1 MRTAPL
7 HQGKEY
13 VGPLVARR
21 GSKTSSGKG
30 EMNDTEVVKYLEAFL
45 SGRLPDW
52 SEQSQQ
58 ATLATLVTCMDGR
71 LTPLMRPFRHVIR
84 TAGAM
89 IEPVEGSVG
98 LGIDSTAVTFLATHG
113 DCLAYRAAIEY
124 LATSFAGKIADP
136 DVVRTMNQPDTKTL
150 LRYIN
155 TQRPLNE
162 LPDPSDQQAL
172 AELAISY
179 AIQWTSRNRNEKP
192 RIGLF
197 IDLEAT
203 LSTRVQAWV
212 VSYEQLSGPDLA
224 DFLSMHGMTTPL
236 VVTHVLTAPR
246 TIRALR

>member
-1 MRTAPL
+1 M
-7 HQGKEY
+7 
-13 VGPLVARR
+13 
-21 GSKTSSGKG
+21 S
-30 EMNDTEVVKYLEAFL
+30 DTEVVKYLEAFL
-45 SGRLPDW
+45 DGRLPDW

-58 ATLATLVTCMDGR
+58 ATTATLVTCMDGR
-71 LTPLMRPFRHVIR
+71 LNPLMRPFRHVIR

-98 LGIDSTAVTFLATHG
+98 LGIDATAVTFLATHG

-124 LATSFAGKIADP
+124 LATSFAGKSAEP
-136 DVVRTMNQPDTKTL
+136 DVVRTMNQPDIKML

-172 AELAISY
+172 AELAIRY
-179 AIQWTSRNRNEKP
+179 VIQWTSRNRNEKP

-197 IDLEAT
+197 IDLKAM
-203 LSTRVQAWV
+203 LSTRVQPWV
-212 VSYEQLSGPDLA
+212 VSYEQLSGQDLA
-224 DFLSMHGMTTPL
+224 DFLSMHGLTRQL

-246 TIRALR
+246 PVRALR

>member
-1 MRTAPL
+1 M
-7 HQGKEY
+7 
-13 VGPLVARR
+13 
-21 GSKTSSGKG
+21 S
-30 EMNDTEVVKYLEAFL
+30 DTEVVKYLEAFL
-45 SGRLPDW
+45 DGRLRDW

-58 ATLATLVTCMDGR
+58 ATTATLVTCMDGR
-71 LTPLMRPFRHVIR
+71 LNPLMRPFRHVIR

-98 LGIDSTAVTFLATHG
+98 LGIDATAVTFLATHG

-124 LATSFAGKIADP
+124 LATSFAGKSADP
-136 DVVRTMNQPDTKTL
+136 DVVKTMNQPDTKML

-172 AELAISY
+172 AELAIRY
-179 AIQWTSRNRNEKP
+179 VIQWTSRNRNEKP

-197 IDLEAT
+197 IDLKAT
-203 LSTRVQAWV
+203 LSTRVQPWV
-212 VSYEQLSGPDLA
+212 VSYEQLSGQDLA
-224 DFLSMHGMTTPL
+224 DFLSMHGLTRQL

-246 TIRALR
+246 PVRALR